1 MKGRWEG
8 WVWPRCP
15 SQIPRRPGRR
25 AYPGRMTAS
34 LPART
39 EAGPGQAPTDPAQTA
54 PLRVLICDEMNP
66 GNLDHA
72 GFEISYEGNLP
83 REETLRRL
91 PEYDALITR
100 SRTKV
105 DRELLEAAGER
116 LKVIGRGG
124 VGVDNIDLEA
134 CSRRG
139 ILVLNAPE
147 SNNVS
152 AAELALAHLMA
163 AARGLTRSDRKTR
176 AGEWDRKFLGVELKD
191 KTLGIV
197 GLGRIGSIVADR
209 AQGLRL
215 NVVAFD
221 PYVPENKF
229 ERLGVTRAATLDE
242 LLTQVD
248 FLTVHT
254 PLTEET
260 QGMIGARELALLRS
274 GAIVVNAARGGIV
287 EEGALVEALKSG
299 HLFGAGVDVFVD
311 EPPAPDHVFLG
322 APNLGITAHLGA
334 NTREAQER
342 VGAEIVGRVLAALHG
357 DVSKGAVNAPALDAK
372 TLEVL
377 GGYLDLG
384 EKLGRIL
391 AQLLP
396 GASDLEVTFR
406 GEFPADPAPV
416 VTSVLVGYLSGSTDE
431 RPNMIN
437 ARALAKERGLNLAVR
452 EEGDSPDYQTEV
464 IVRVTSGAQG
474 EKRRTRTVGGTVFG
488 RSPRLTRLR
497 NFRVELAP
505 EGFILIAS
513 NQDRP
518 GAVAKLSNLLGTWG
532 VNIAGMALGRAEK
545 GGEALFTLTLD
556 DGLTPE
562 QLQAIRDLDVIESAF
577 LVRV

>member
-1 MKGRWEG
+1 
-8 WVWPRCP
+8 
-15 SQIPRRPGRR
+15 
-25 AYPGRMTAS
+25 MTAL
-34 LPART
+34 LPTTPAV
-39 EAGPGQAPTDPAQTA
+39 PTT

-66 GNLDHA
+66 GNLVHD
-72 GFEISYEGNLP
+72 GFEIHYEGNMA

-105 DRELLEAAGER
+105 DRELIDAAGSR

-124 VGVDNIDLEA
+124 VGVDNIDLDYA
-134 CSRRG
+134 SLRG
-139 ILVLNAPE
+139 LLVLNAPE

-152 AAELALAHLMA
+152 AAELAIMHLMA
-163 AARGLTRSDRKTR
+163 AARGLTRSDSKTR
-176 AGEWDRKFLGVELKD
+176 QGVWDRKFLGLELKD
-191 KTLGIV
+191 RTLGIV

-221 PYVPENKF
+221 PYVPDSKF
-229 ERLGVTRAATLDE
+229 ERLGVKRAASLDE
-242 LLTQVD
+242 LLPQVD

-254 PLTEET
+254 PLTDET
-260 QGMIGARELALLRS
+260 TGMIGARELALLRPDS
-274 GAIVVNAARGGIV
+274 IVVNAARGGII
-287 EEGALVEALKSG
+287 EEQALVDALHSG

-311 EPPAPDHVFLG
+311 EPPTADHIFLS

-342 VGAEIVGRVLAALHG
+342 VGAEIVARVLAALQG

-372 TLEVL
+372 TLELL
-377 GGYLDLG
+377 GGHLDLG
-384 EKLGRIL
+384 GKLGRIL

-396 GASDLEVTFR
+396 GAHDIEVTFQ

-416 VTSVLVGYLSGSTDE
+416 VTAVLVGYLSGSTDE
-431 RPNMIN
+431 LPNMIN
-437 ARALAKERGLNLAVR
+437 ARALAKERGLNVAIR
-452 EEGDSPDYQTEV
+452 EVADSPDYQTEV
-464 IVRVTSGAQG
+464 IVKVLSGGPVSGGA
-474 EKRRTRTVGGTVFG
+474 EKERTRTVGGTVFG

-497 NFRVELAP
+497 DYRVELEP
-505 EGFILIAS
+505 QGFILIAS
-513 NQDRP
+513 NQDKP

-532 VNIAGMALGRAEK
+532 VNIAGMALGRAQK

-556 DGLTPE
+556 DGLTHE
-562 QLQAIRDLDVIESAF
+562 QLQAIRDLDVIDSAYI
-577 LVRV
+577 VRV

>member
-1 MKGRWEG
+1 
-8 WVWPRCP
+8 
-15 SQIPRRPGRR
+15 
-25 AYPGRMTAS
+25 MTVPVLTSPDA
-34 LPART
+34 
-39 EAGPGQAPTDPAQTA
+39 AQTV

-66 GNLDHA
+66 GDLSHG
-72 GFEISYEGNLP
+72 GFEIDYQGNLP

-91 PEYDALITR
+91 PGYDALITR

-105 DRELLEAAGER
+105 DRELLEAAGPR
-116 LKVIGRGG
+116 LRVIGRGG

-152 AAELALAHLMA
+152 AAELAIMHLMA
-163 AARGLTRSDRKTR
+163 AARGLTRSDRLTR
-176 AGEWDRKFLGVELKD
+176 AGEWDRKFLGLELKD
-191 KTLGIV
+191 RTLGIV

-215 NVVAFD
+215 RVVAFD

-229 ERLGVTRAATLDE
+229 ERLGVERAASLDE
-242 LLTQVD
+242 LLAAVD

-254 PLTEET
+254 PLTDET
-260 QGMIGARELALLRS
+260 RGMIGARELALLKP

-287 EEGALVEALKSG
+287 EERALVEALSSG
-299 HLFGAGVDVFVD
+299 HLFGAGVDVFVE
-311 EPPAPDHVFLG
+311 EPPAPDHVFLH

-334 NTREAQER
+334 NTFEAQER
-342 VGAEIVGRVLAALHG
+342 VGAEIVERVLAALHG
-357 DVSKGAVNAPALDAK
+357 DVSRGAVNAPALDAR
-372 TLEVL
+372 TLELL

-396 GASDLEVTFR
+396 GAHDLEVTFQ

-416 VTSVLVGYLSGSTDE
+416 VTAALVGYLSGSTDE
-431 RPNMIN
+431 RPNLIN
-437 ARALAKERGLNLAVR
+437 ARALAKERGLSLAVR
-452 EEGDSPDYQTEV
+452 EVAESPDYQTEV
-464 IVRVTSGAQG
+464 TLRVTGGAHG
-474 EKRRTRTVGGTVFG
+474 EKQRTRTVGGTVFG

-497 NFRVELAP
+497 DFRVELAP

-545 GGEALFTLTLD
+545 GGQALFTLTLD

-562 QLQAIRDLDVIESAF
+562 QLRAIRDLDVIDSAY

>member
-1 MKGRWEG
+1 
-8 WVWPRCP
+8 
-15 SQIPRRPGRR
+15 
-25 AYPGRMTAS
+25 MTAPVLTS
-34 LPART
+34 PEQLR
-39 EAGPGQAPTDPAQTA
+39 TA

-66 GNLDHA
+66 GDLAHE
-72 GFEISYEGNLP
+72 GFEIDYEGNLP

-91 PEYDALITR
+91 PDYDALITR

-152 AAELALAHLMA
+152 AAELALAHLLA
-163 AARGLTRSDRKTR
+163 AARGLVRSDRKTR
-176 AGEWDRKFLGVELKD
+176 AGDWDRKFLGVELKD

-215 NVVAFD
+215 KVVAFD

-229 ERLGVTRAATLDE
+229 ERLGVERAATLGE

-260 QGMIGARELALLRS
+260 QGMIGAHELALLRP

-287 EEGALVEALKSG
+287 EEAALVEALTSG
-299 HLFGAGVDVFVD
+299 HLFGAGVDVFVE
-311 EPPAPDHVFLG
+311 EPPTPDHIFLN

-334 NTREAQER
+334 NTFEAQER

-372 TLEVL
+372 TLEAL

-396 GASDLEVTFR
+396 GAHDLELTFR

-416 VTSVLVGYLSGSTDE
+416 VTAALVGYLSGSTDE
-431 RPNMIN
+431 RPNLIN

-452 EEGDSPDYQTEV
+452 EVQESPDYQTEV
-464 IVRVTSGAQG
+464 IVKVTSGAEG
-474 EKRRTRTVGGTVFG
+474 EKQRTRTVGGTVFG

-497 NFRVELAP
+497 DYRVELAP

-532 VNIAGMALGRAEK
+532 INIAGMALGRAEK
-545 GGEALFTLTLD
+545 GGQALFTLTLD

-562 QLQAIRDLDVIESAF
+562 QLQAIRDLDVIDSAF

>member
-1 MKGRWEG
+1 
-8 WVWPRCP
+8 
-15 SQIPRRPGRR
+15 
-25 AYPGRMTAS
+25 MTAALS
-34 LPART
+34 ATPT
-39 EAGPGQAPTDPAQTA
+39 EARTA

-66 GNLDHA
+66 GNLTHE
-72 GFEISYEGNLP
+72 GFEIDYEGNLE
-83 REETLRRL
+83 RAETLRRL

-105 DRELLEAAGER
+105 DRELIDAAGPR

-124 VGVDNIDLEA
+124 VGVDNIDLDYA
-134 CSRRG
+134 SLRG
-139 ILVLNAPE
+139 LLVLNAPE

-152 AAELALAHLMA
+152 AAELAVMHLMA
-163 AARGLTRSDRKTR
+163 AARGLTRSDSRTR
-176 AGEWDRKFLGVELKD
+176 AGVWDRKFLGIELKD

-215 NVVAFD
+215 KVVAFD
-221 PYVPENKF
+221 PYVPGSKF
-229 ERLGVTRAATLDE
+229 ERLGVERAESLDD
-242 LLTQVD
+242 LLGRVD

-254 PLTEET
+254 PLTDET
-260 QGMIGARELALLRS
+260 MGMVGARELALLRP

-287 EEGALVEALKSG
+287 EERALVAALESG
-299 HLFGAGVDVFVD
+299 HLFAAGVDVFVD
-311 EPPAPDHVFLG
+311 EPPAPDHHFLQ

-334 NTREAQER
+334 NTFEAQER
-342 VGAEIVGRVLAALHG
+342 VGAEIVSRVLDALHG

-372 TLEVL
+372 TMEAL
-377 GGYLDLG
+377 GGYLTLG

-396 GASDLEVTFR
+396 GAHDIELTFR

-416 VTSVLVGYLSGSTDE
+416 VTAALVGYLSGSTDE
-431 RPNMIN
+431 KPNLIN
-437 ARALAKERGLNLAVR
+437 ARALARERGLSVAVR
-452 EEGDSPDYQTEV
+452 EQADSPDYQTEV
-464 IVRVTSGAQG
+464 VVKVVAGEVG
-474 EKRRTRTVGGTVFG
+474 EKQRTRTVGGTVFG

-497 NFRVELAP
+497 DFRVELEP
-505 EGFILIAS
+505 EGYILIAS
-513 NQDRP
+513 NEDKP

-545 GGEALFTLTLD
+545 GGQALFTLTLD

-562 QLQAIRDLDVIESAF
+562 QLQAIRDLDVIESAY
-577 LVRV
+577 LVRA

>member
-1 MKGRWEG
+1 
-8 WVWPRCP
+8 
-15 SQIPRRPGRR
+15 
-25 AYPGRMTAS
+25 MTAA
-34 LPART
+34 LPAT
-39 EAGPGQAPTDPAQTA
+39 PEQTPAA

-66 GNLDHA
+66 GNLTHE
-72 GFEISYEGNLP
+72 GFEISYEGNLE
-83 REETLRRL
+83 RAETLRRL

-105 DRELLEAAGER
+105 DRELIDAAGPR

-124 VGVDNIDLEA
+124 VGVDNIDLDYA
-134 CSRRG
+134 SLRG
-139 ILVLNAPE
+139 LLVLNAPE

-152 AAELALAHLMA
+152 AAELAVMHLMA
-163 AARGLTRSDRKTR
+163 AARGLTRSDSQTR
-176 AGEWDRKFLGVELKD
+176 AGVWDRKFLGIELKD

-215 NVVAFD
+215 KVVAFD
-221 PYVPENKF
+221 PYVPGSKF
-229 ERLGVTRAATLDE
+229 ERLGIERAESLDD
-242 LLTQVD
+242 LLGRVD

-254 PLTEET
+254 PLTDET
-260 QGMIGARELALLRS
+260 LGMVGARELALLRP

-287 EEGALVEALKSG
+287 EERALVAALESG
-299 HLFGAGVDVFVD
+299 HLFAAGVDVFVD
-311 EPPAPDHVFLG
+311 EPPAPGHHFLQ

-334 NTREAQER
+334 NTFEAQER
-342 VGAEIVGRVLAALHG
+342 VGAEIVSRVLDALHG

-372 TLEVL
+372 TLEAL
-377 GGYLDLG
+377 GGYLTLG

-396 GASDLEVTFR
+396 GAHDIELTFR

-416 VTSVLVGYLSGSTDE
+416 VTAALVGYLSGSTDE
-431 RPNMIN
+431 KPNLIN
-437 ARALAKERGLNLAVR
+437 ARALARERGLSVAVR
-452 EEGDSPDYQTEV
+452 EQADSPDYQTEV
-464 IVRVTSGAQG
+464 VVKVVSGEVG
-474 EKRRTRTVGGTVFG
+474 EKQRTRTVGGTVFG

-497 NFRVELAP
+497 DFRVELEP
-505 EGFILIAS
+505 EGYILIAS
-513 NQDRP
+513 NEDKP

-545 GGEALFTLTLD
+545 GGQALFTLTLD

-562 QLQAIRDLDVIESAF
+562 QLQAIRDLDVIESAY
-577 LVRV
+577 LVRA

>member
-1 MKGRWEG
+1 
-8 WVWPRCP
+8 
-15 SQIPRRPGRR
+15 
-25 AYPGRMTAS
+25 MTA
-34 LPART
+34 P
-39 EAGPGQAPTDPAQTA
+39 APTPAQTAAQTPTA

-66 GNLDHA
+66 GNLDHE
-72 GFEISYEGNLP
+72 GFQIDYQGNLE

-105 DRELLEAAGER
+105 DRELLDAAGPR

-124 VGVDNIDLEA
+124 VGVDNIDLEYA
-134 CSRRG
+134 SRRG
-139 ILVLNAPE
+139 LLVLNAPE

-152 AAELALAHLMA
+152 AAELAVMHLMA

-176 AGEWDRKFLGVELKD
+176 AGEWDRKFLGLELTD

-209 AQGLRL
+209 AQGLHM
-215 NVVAFD
+215 NVVAYD
-221 PYVPENKF
+221 PYVPESKF
-229 ERLGVTRAATLDE
+229 ERLGVQRAASLDE
-242 LLTQVD
+242 LLGQVD
-248 FLTVHT
+248 ALTVHT
-254 PLTEET
+254 PLTDET
-260 QGMIGARELALLRS
+260 RGMIGERELALLKKD
-274 GAIVVNAARGGIV
+274 AIVVNAARGGII
-287 EEGALVEALKSG
+287 EEQALVNALHAG
-299 HLFGAGVDVFVD
+299 HLFAAGVDVFVD
-311 EPPAPDHVFLG
+311 EPPTTEHIFLG

-342 VGAEIVGRVLAALHG
+342 VGAEIVSRVLDALHG

-372 TLEVL
+372 TMEQL

-396 GASDLEVTFR
+396 GAHEVEVTFR
-406 GEFPADPAPV
+406 GEFPTDPSPV
-416 VTSVLVGYLSGSTDE
+416 VTAVLMGYLSGSTDE
-431 RPNMIN
+431 HPNMIN
-437 ARALAKERGLNLAVR
+437 ARALARERGVTLSVR
-452 EEGDSPDYQTEV
+452 EEEDSPDYQTEV
-464 IVRVTSGAQG
+464 IVRVLNRSG
-474 EKRRTRTVGGTVFG
+474 EKERTRKVGGTVFG
-488 RSPRLTRLR
+488 KSPRLTRLR
-497 NFRVELAP
+497 DYRVELEP

-513 NQDRP
+513 NLDKP

-532 VNIAGMALGRAEK
+532 INIAGMALGRSEK
-545 GGEALFTLTLD
+545 GGQALFTLTLD
-556 DGLTPE
+556 DSLTPE